1 MKTRSKPKRWSNS
14 PAACLIPQLRAK
26 KAKGSGQRIRKYYES
41 DSPGKL
47 FTYVSA
53 GHIETPSVDFERE
66 TVVRRGIAPVVTVAL
81 FLVFIWLVF

>member
-1 MKTRSKPKRWSNS
+1 MKARSKPKRGLAS

-26 KAKGSGQRIRKYYES
+26 INKGSGHRLRKYYES

-53 GHIETPSVDFERE
+53 GNIETPSVDYERE